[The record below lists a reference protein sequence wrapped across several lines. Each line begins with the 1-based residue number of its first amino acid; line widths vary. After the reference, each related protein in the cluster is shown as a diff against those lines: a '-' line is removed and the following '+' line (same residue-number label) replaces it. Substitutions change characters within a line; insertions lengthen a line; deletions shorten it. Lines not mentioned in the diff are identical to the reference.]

1 MSINVETIGD
11 ALVIQH
17 YHAEIHEP
25 LHCRMVSISDAITKN
40 GRSKVQVVWDLSAKP
55 LDDSNCEYTNHINA
69 YATDEFLEF
78 IKAHGITFEQAAVA
92 RQAASD
98 AHNKEETPNFAKSIE
113 GHALGKG
120 CTPSSEHPS
129 GAGEF
134 YREGSR
140 FASPAPSGDTSMST
154 ITTKD
159 GVEIFYKD
167 WGFRPAYRI
176 QPWLAVVCR

>member
-1 MSINVETIGD
+1 MIDRQLSDSVVRAIIHAPADKVDIADWLFHLPDSEYQRCSHAHIAAGVTTTDDGKPMSINVETIGD

-40 GRSKVQVVWDLSAKP
+40 GRSKVKVVWDLSAKP
-55 LDDSNCEYTNHINA
+55 LDDRSCEYTNHINA

-78 IKAHGITFEQAAVA
+78 IQLHGITFEQAAAA

-113 GHALGKG
+113 GRALGKG
-120 CTPSSEHPS
+120 WHS
-129 GAGEF
+129 F
-134 YREGSR
+134 
-140 FASPAPSGDTSMST
+140 
-154 ITTKD
+154 
-159 GVEIFYKD
+159 
-167 WGFRPAYRI
+167 
-176 QPWLAVVCR
+176 